1 MTLDTAKLE
10 AWLAGAAGAE
20 RVEIGEAEPLSGGA
34 IQENWRLAVVFH
46 GGPSDGARE
55 LVLRTDAASGLA
67 TSHSRPQEFAL
78 LRAAADAGVTVPE
91 PLWCCADHAVLGRAF
106 YLMARAPGVAL
117 GPKVVKD
124 ESLGGDREAL
134 AERLGRELA
143 RIHSI
148 RPHSVSPRRPDL
160 DFLPLP
166 EGAAA
171 ERPALADVAHYRR
184 YLDALGQPRPA
195 LEWGL
200 AWAERQAPRARELV
214 LLHRD
219 FRTGNY
225 LLDESGLTAI
235 LDWEFAGWGDPMCD
249 LGWFTARCWRFGRP
263 DREAGGIGSRQAF
276 YRGYKAAG
284 GPEIDEAAVAYW
296 EVLAH
301 LRWAVI
307 ALQQGHRHWSGQE
320 ASLEL
325 ALTGRMVAELEQAVL
340 TMTAPETWGPG
351 TLDPGTLD
359 PEAWRTAHA

>member
-1 MTLDTAKLE
+1 LSLDAPALDTAALE
-10 AWLAGAAGAE
+10 AWLAEAAQAE
-20 RVEIGEAEPLSGGA
+20 RVEIREAAPLSGGA
-34 IQENWRLAVVFH
+34 IQENWRLDAVFH
-46 GGPSDGARE
+46 GGPSEGRRE
-55 LVLRTDAASGLA
+55 LVLRTDAASSVA

-78 LRAAADAGVTVPE
+78 LQAAAGAGVTVPE
-91 PLWCCADHAVLGRAF
+91 PLWCCADRAVLGRAF
-106 YLMARAPGVAL
+106 YVMARAPGVAL

-148 RPHSVSPRRPDL
+148 RPPRPDL
-160 DFLPLP
+160 AFLPLP

-171 ERPALADVAHYRR
+171 ERPALADIALYRR

-200 AWAERQAPRARELV
+200 AWAERQAPRATELV

-225 LLDESGLTAI
+225 LVDAAGLTAI

-263 DREAGGIGSRQAF
+263 DREAGGIGSRAAF
-276 YRGYKAAG
+276 YRGYRAESGRA
-284 GPEIDEAAVAYW
+284 IDEAAVAYW

-301 LRWAVI
+301 IRWAVI
-307 ALQQGHRHWSGQE
+307 ALLQGHRHWSGQE

-325 ALTGRMVAELEQAVL
+325 ALTGRMAAELELAVL
-340 TMTAPETWGPG
+340 SMTAPETW
-351 TLDPGTLD
+351 
-359 PEAWRTAHA
+359 RTAHA